1 MAPSAPNIM
10 PMPQTTMPNESI
22 GSWKPINEPMN
33 NEAAKN
39 SAIELQKTKLPV
51 APSVPKIASPMKPNV
66 VPSNKPTLKD
76 YLDAMKESKASAK
89 DVYAVMNDLPAKIQ
103 NEENVEP
110 PQNTTV
116 TESQDQKPEN
126 VSPTG
131 EFCLFVTWAA
141 SSSKQGQIPMPSL

>member
-1 MAPSAPNIM
+1 MTPSAPNIM

-22 GSWKPINEPMN
+22 GSWKPMNEPMN
-33 NEAAKN
+33 NEAAKP
-39 SAIELQKTKLPV
+39 SAIELTKAKLPV

-110 PQNTTV
+110 PPITTI
-116 TESQDQKPEN
+116 TESQDQKSEN

-131 EFCLFVTWAA
+131 ELMFVCL
-141 SSSKQGQIPMPSL
+141 